1 MNGTTKNSSIGNS
14 VSDKLKLWQSV
25 EKTDPKYTNG
35 FSRPGGF
42 SGTAINA
49 TYLIR
54 KATELW
60 GPMGSSWGAEIA
72 DERYVEGAEGTI
84 IHVLRI
90 LFFYPEG
97 RFPSYGQTTFVGEN
111 KNGKFT
117 DEEAPKKSLT
127 DAITKALS
135 MLGFSADVFLGLY
148 DDNKYVNDR
157 RDEFAGKGHSASD
170 GAFAA
175 LEPEEKEAAK
185 SIAAQIVDLWTQGK
199 EHGAYAEF
207 YEAGLSNDMKV
218 GIWELLRP
226 NSKVRNGIKKIAD
239 ENKRKV
245 AA

>member
-1 MNGTTKNSSIGNS
+1 MSET
-14 VSDKLKLWQSV
+14 LKLWQSV
-25 EKTDPKYTNG
+25 EKTDPRYTKSFN
-35 FSRPGGF
+35 RPGGF

-49 TYLIR
+49 TYLLR

-60 GPMGSSWGAEIA
+60 GPMGSTWGAEIS
-72 DERYVEGAEGTI
+72 DERYVEGADGTI

-97 RFPSYGQTTFVGEN
+97 KFPSYGQTTFVGEN

-127 DAITKALS
+127 DALTKALS

-157 RDEFAGKGHSASD
+157 KAEFSVQRITPVAGSLEILSPEDQQTAK
-170 GAFAA
+170 AA
-175 LEPEEKEAAK
+175 AN
-185 SIAAQIVDLWTQGK
+185 SIVDLWGEGK
-199 EHGAYAEF
+199 ELAA
-207 YEAGLSNDMKV
+207 YEACYQQNYSNEIIL
-218 GIWELLRP
+218 GIWEVLQP
-226 NSKVRNGIKKIAD
+226 HSGIRNKLKKMHK
-239 ENKRKV
+239 EPK

>member
-1 MNGTTKNSSIGNS
+1 MTDN
-14 VSDKLKLWQSV
+14 LKLWQAV
-25 EKTDPKYTNG
+25 EKTDPKYTKS
-35 FSRPGGF
+35 FSKAGGF

-60 GPMGSSWGAEIA
+60 GPMGSIWGPEIT
-72 DERYVEGAEGTI
+72 DEKYVEGADGTI

-90 LFFYPEG
+90 NFKHPQGE
-97 RFPSYGQTTFVGEN
+97 FPSYGQTTFVGTN
-111 KNGKFT
+111 KNGRFT

-157 RDEFAGKGHSASD
+157 RAEFAGGSRITPIAGSL
-170 GAFAA
+170 AA
-175 LEPEEKEAAK
+175 LSPEEQEKAKE
-185 SIAAQIVDLWTQGK
+185 IAADIVDKWENDK
-199 EHGAYAEF
+199 PIAAYEAF
-207 YEAGLSNDMKV
+207 YEAGLSNEMKLGV
-218 GIWELLRP
+218 WDVMTP
-226 NSKVRNGIKKIAD
+226 NSKVRNGIKKISD

-245 AA
+245 ANG

>member
-1 MNGTTKNSSIGNS
+1 MSEH
-14 VSDKLKLWQSV
+14 LKLWQQV
-25 EKTDPKYTNG
+25 EKTDPKHTKS
-35 FSRPGGF
+35 FSKAGGF

-60 GPMGSSWGAEIA
+60 GPMGSSWGPEIA
-72 DERYVEGAEGTI
+72 DEKYVEGADGTI

-90 LFFYPEG
+90 NFKYPQG
-97 RFPSYGQTTFVGEN
+97 CFPSYGQTTFVGQN
-111 KNGKFT
+111 KNGRFT

-157 RDEFAGKGHSASD
+157 RAEFASGSRITPVAGSL
-170 GAFAA
+170 AA
-175 LEPEEKEAAK
+175 LSPEEQQFAKDLAAE
-185 SIAAQIVDLWTQGK
+185 IVDKWNNDK
-199 EHGAYAEF
+199 CYAAYELF
-207 YEAGLSNDMKV
+207 YEGNLSNEMKLGV
-218 GIWELLRP
+218 WECLQP
-226 NSKVRNGIKKIAD
+226 NSKVRNGIKKIS
-239 ENKRKV
+239 EQNKQK